1 MSTLAALE
9 VKGSESPNRESILRE
24 RQRARV
30 KKKKKKKKAR
40 IHHMYF

>member
-9 VKGSESPNRESILRE
+9 VTGSESPHRESMLRE

-30 KKKKKKKKAR
+30 KKKKKAR

>member
-9 VKGSESPNRESILRE
+9 VTGNKSPNRESILGE

-30 KKKKKKKKAR
+30 KKKKNKAR